1 MDSIL
6 NGYEGLHGDII
17 FMEDRISELIDS
29 LNGNES
35 KEMLC
40 QLIHQTIDEIT
51 SQTDILQVMG
61 RNDIEQDI
69 VDRIK
74 QSSIKYNYDV

>member
-51 SQTDILQVMG
+51 S
-61 RNDIEQDI
+61 
-69 VDRIK
+69 
-74 QSSIKYNYDV
+74 